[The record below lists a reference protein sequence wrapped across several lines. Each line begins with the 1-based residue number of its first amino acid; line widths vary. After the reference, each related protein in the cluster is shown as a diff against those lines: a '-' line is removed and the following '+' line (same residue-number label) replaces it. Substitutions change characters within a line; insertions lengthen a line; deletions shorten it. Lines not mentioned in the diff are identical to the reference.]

1 MGKINI
7 LSVQMRPECG
17 EKMQNL
23 QKAKN
28 LLEGAHIN
36 PDLVVFPEFFTT
48 GVDFNAFDRLAEEEQ
63 HSETLRFLSNLAARY
78 NTHIVC
84 GTIIEKEGDKLYN
97 TSYMLDR
104 HGQIE
109 GKYRKIHLFNYMGG
123 REGEFLTA
131 GEETVVV
138 NTDIGRIGMSVCFDI
153 KFPLHSRELMKKGA
167 QIIVSPTAW
176 GSPIVEEWK
185 ALNIVRASENALFFV
200 SADLC
205 GDIPNCAVPASGNSA
220 VVNPYGVVLSTIDKE
235 EGVIFAQIDLDEVEK
250 IRKEFP
256 VESL

>member
-1 MGKINI
+1 MKR
-7 LSVQMRPECG
+7 SV
-17 EKMQNL
+17 
-23 QKAKN
+23 
-28 LLEGAHIN
+28 
-36 PDLVVFPEFFTT
+36 
-48 GVDFNAFDRLAEEEQ
+48 
-63 HSETLRFLSNLAARY
+63 
-78 NTHIVC
+78 VC

-176 GSPIVEEWK
+176 GSPIVEFGRQK
-185 ALNIVRASENALFFV
+185 MRCFLCQLIYVVRFRI
-200 SADLC
+200 
-205 GDIPNCAVPASGNSA
+205 IPFLHLAIQ
-220 VVNPYGVVLSTIDKE
+220 L
-235 EGVIFAQIDLDEVEK
+235 
-250 IRKEFP
+250 
-256 VESL
+256 